1 MKKLSILLLAGMLA
15 LLPELSMAQYTG
27 PGSEQKFYTVD
38 EIVKKASQLDR
49 SDELVKIRGNIIRQI
64 NSETFLFKDSTGTIK
79 LEISPKHLP
88 GRIFDETSLLIMTG
102 EVDYDLL
109 EGVEIE
115 VKTIKFEEDTI

>member
-1 MKKLSILLLAGMLA
+1 MAGMLA

-88 GRIFDETSLLIMTG
+88 GRKFDEKSLLIMTG

-115 VKTIKFEEDTI
+115 VKTIKFEEDTL